1 MAWNGDDGRWRRIA
15 ENGSD
20 GQRRSYVEHRQSR
33 TEHRQAKAMRGIE
46 ANEPQRQWVEQNS
59 EGGEQVSVGTI
70 YRVRTSVYID
80 EKTIEIIRR
89 QAEKENRSV
98 SNLIE
103 IILMGYCKK
112 VEQSNEE

>member
-1 MAWNGDDGRWRRIA
+1 M
-15 ENGSD
+15 
-20 GQRRSYVEHRQSR
+20 
-33 TEHRQAKAMRGIE
+33 
-46 ANEPQRQWVEQNS
+46 
-59 EGGEQVSVGTI
+59 SVGTI

-80 EKTIEIIRR
+80 EKTIEIIRW

-103 IILMGYCKK
+103 IILMDYCKKVCKK

>member
-1 MAWNGDDGRWRRIA
+1 M
-15 ENGSD
+15 S
-20 GQRRSYVEHRQSR
+20 
-33 TEHRQAKAMRGIE
+33 M
-46 ANEPQRQWVEQNS
+46 
-59 EGGEQVSVGTI
+59 GTI

-80 EKTIEIIRR
+80 EKTIEIIRW

-103 IILMGYCKK
+103 IILMDYCKK

>member
-1 MAWNGDDGRWRRIA
+1 M
-15 ENGSD
+15 
-20 GQRRSYVEHRQSR
+20 
-33 TEHRQAKAMRGIE
+33 
-46 ANEPQRQWVEQNS
+46 
-59 EGGEQVSVGTI
+59 SVRTI

-80 EKTIEIIRR
+80 EQTIEIIRR

-103 IILMGYCKK
+103 IILMDYCKK

>member
-1 MAWNGDDGRWRRIA
+1 MAWSGDDGRWRRIA
-15 ENGSD
+15 ENGND

-59 EGGEQVSVGTI
+59 EGGEQVSV
-70 YRVRTSVYID
+70 RTSVYID

-103 IILMGYCKK
+103 IILMDYCKK
-112 VEQSNEE
+112 VEQPNEE